1 MTNKQSLLKNILLFS
16 VFELSVFWLIVFAVF
31 MFLISGCKDEKP
43 LRVLP
48 VYGPVDEQTKANHT
62 IAPFSLT
69 DQNNMVFTSEMLD
82 GKIYV
87 ADFFFTTCKSICPKM
102 STNMQSV
109 YEKFKDNNQIAFVS
123 YTVNP
128 ANDTAEVLKEY
139 ASKHGVTTNNWIFLT
154 GDKKQIYDLARKSY
168 LVDASEGNGDDEDF
182 VHTQNFALVDKKKR
196 IRGYYDG
203 TNPQDVQKLIAEIN
217 ILLQEAN

>member
-1 MTNKQSLLKNILLFS
+1 
-16 VFELSVFWLIVFAVF
+16 
-31 MFLISGCKDEKP
+31 MFVISGCKDEKP

-139 ASKHGVTTNNWIFLT
+139 AIKHGVTTNNWIFLT